1 MPPTP
6 GGRGAISAPRAC
18 RILIMAALPLEVRPF
33 LRRVKRKARRDLGL
47 PAWAWEAGSAVVALS
62 GMGEVAA
69 RRAGETLMGRCRPEL
84 LVSLGFGGALAPGL
98 AAGDLVLGETF
109 WRYDPDTRE
118 LKAGP
123 HPAPPRPLARL
134 CGALKEAGLT
144 ACPGSL
150 VTTSRIIHKGRQG
163 GPLAGLPQPVLDL
176 ETFAL
181 AEMAATRGLAFLGLR
196 AITDTA
202 AEEIPEFLHGA
213 GDQGAAVGAG
223 AALRWLAAD
232 FRRLSDL
239 LALWRRSRSAAA
251 KLAQALL
258 VLGPLLLASGEE
270 FEDQPAQEG

>member
-33 LRRVKRKARRDLGL
+33 LRRVKGKARRDLGL
-47 PAWAWEAGSAVVALS
+47 PAWVWEAGSAVVALS

-69 RRAGETLMGRCRPEL
+69 RRAGETLMGYCRPEL

-144 ACPGSL
+144 AVPGSL

-176 ETFAL
+176 ETVAL

-202 AEEIPEFLHGA
+202 AEEIPEFLHGRRGPGGGCGGGGGPPVA
-213 GDQGAAVGAG
+213 GGRLQ
-223 AALRWLAAD
+223 AALRPSGPLAPEPE
-232 FRRLSDL
+232 
-239 LALWRRSRSAAA
+239 RRSQTGPG
-251 KLAQALL
+251 LA
-258 VLGPLLLASGEE
+258 GPGSLIAG
-270 FEDQPAQEG
+270 FRGGV